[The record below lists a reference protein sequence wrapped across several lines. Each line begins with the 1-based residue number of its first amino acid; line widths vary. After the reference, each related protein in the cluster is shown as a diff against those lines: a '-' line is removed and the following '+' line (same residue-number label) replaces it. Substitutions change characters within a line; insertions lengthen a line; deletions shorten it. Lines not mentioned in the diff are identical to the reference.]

1 MKCYDD
7 CQEYVKRKCTE
18 FQDYSVEYRMHDALF
33 STFNH
38 LSTYFPE
45 VYEHMLKVWEG
56 NYVYVEIS
64 TENDLNSIKDY
75 TENEHAL

>member
-1 MKCYDD
+1 
-7 CQEYVKRKCTE
+7 
-18 FQDYSVEYRMHDALF
+18 
-33 STFNH
+33 
-38 LSTYFPE
+38 
-45 VYEHMLKVWEG
+45 MLKVWEG